1 MNITFLNNVIKL
13 FIERRDFFLS
23 LLIQH
28 IYLTFLAISIITLVG
43 IALGI
48 YMTRN
53 KVVASFLMGVVNII
67 YTIPSIAL
75 FGFLVAVTGIG
86 NKTAL
91 IALCIYG
98 LLPMI
103 RNTFV
108 GINEVDPFLIQSAI
122 GMGSTDSQLLFKVQ
136 IPLAIPVIF
145 AGFRTM
151 VVMTIALG
159 GIASFIG
166 AGGLGVAIWR
176 GITTNFPV
184 MTFAGSLLVALLA
197 FTVDFMLLFISGC
210 QAAASKTVVVASKPH
225 AEQYILA
232 EMITLLIENHTDILV
247 EKKLGIGGGTS
258 NIHPGM
264 INGEID
270 IYPEYTGTGL
280 LFVLK
285 EDLITDPQELYSHVK
300 DRYEEEYEI
309 TWLDIYGF
317 NNTYALAIK
326 EEVANQYNLETYD
339 DLAQISDQLVFGAEY
354 DFFEREDGY
363 NGLNEIYGFNFRD
376 LKEMDIG
383 LKYEAIGSGQV
394 DVINAFSTDGLLLEY
409 DLKVLEDNRNFFPS
423 YQAATLIRKETLER
437 YPELEEVL
445 QMMSGQI
452 TDEDMIQMNYYVEN
466 ENRDPEDVAEEF
478 LREKGLI

>member
-1 MNITFLNNVIKL
+1 M
-13 FIERRDFFLS
+13 
-23 LLIQH
+23 
-28 IYLTFLAISIITLVG
+28 
-43 IALGI
+43 
-48 YMTRN
+48 
-53 KVVASFLMGVVNII
+53 
-67 YTIPSIAL
+67 
-75 FGFLVAVTGIG
+75 
-86 NKTAL
+86 
-91 IALCIYG
+91 
-98 LLPMI
+98 
-103 RNTFV
+103 
-108 GINEVDPFLIQSAI
+108 
-122 GMGSTDSQLLFKVQ
+122 
-136 IPLAIPVIF
+136 
-145 AGFRTM
+145 
-151 VVMTIALG
+151 
-159 GIASFIG
+159 
-166 AGGLGVAIWR
+166 
-176 GITTNFPV
+176 
-184 MTFAGSLLVALLA
+184 
-197 FTVDFMLLFISGC
+197 
-210 QAAASKTVVVASKPH
+210 ASKPH

-300 DRYEEEYEI
+300 DRYEEEYGI

-326 EEVANQYNLETYD
+326 EEVANQYNLQTYD

-363 NGLNEIYGFNFRD
+363 NGLNDIYGFNFRD

-409 DLKVLEDNRNFFPS
+409 ELKVLEDSRNFFPS